1 MSIRPVGLVLS
12 YFDYTGEKRLIDEM
26 IITMICLNSTGRRR
40 KAAEGDSKG
49 DSKKVCYRGD
59 DILITKNESS
69 DEEEDEN
76 KKENQDEVPQCY

>member
-1 MSIRPVGLVLS
+1 M
-12 YFDYTGEKRLIDEM
+12 
-26 IITMICLNSTGRRR
+26 MICLNSTGRRR

-76 KKENQDEVPQCY
+76 KKENQDEVPRCY